1 MYKCSTVMC
10 PVPLAISFMRLSLM
24 KTFSS
29 AAMEFHR
36 ALTTSSRILRPKCL
50 TTGLGLLA
58 TKWNPHCDP

>member
-29 AAMEFHR
+29 GTIEFHL
-36 ALTTSSRILRPKCL
+36 ALTTSSKILRPKCL
-50 TTGLGLLA
+50 TIGLLLFP
-58 TKWNPHCDP
+58 TR